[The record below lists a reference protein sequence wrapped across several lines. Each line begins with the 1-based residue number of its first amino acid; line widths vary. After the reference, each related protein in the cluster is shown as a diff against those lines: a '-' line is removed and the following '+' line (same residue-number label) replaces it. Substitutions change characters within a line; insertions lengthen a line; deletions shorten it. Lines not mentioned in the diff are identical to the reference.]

1 MGPPRHQHRRRV
13 HLAVAPAGR
22 AHPYRGDP
30 PGGIALQPATTHCVD
45 TGRWATVVPEHSIQ
59 TVAEG
64 LLEERYDSG
73 LTALS
78 LATEH
83 PGRFT
88 IDTMLGTI
96 DDAWMVYGREAV
108 ADGGLVAWDDSPFVR
123 RLRR

>member
-1 MGPPRHQHRRRV
+1 M
-13 HLAVAPAGR
+13 
-22 AHPYRGDP
+22 
-30 PGGIALQPATTHCVD
+30 
-45 TGRWATVVPEHSIQ
+45 PEHSIP

-64 LLEERYDSG
+64 LLEERYNSG

-88 IDTMLGTI
+88 VDTMLGTI

-108 ADGGLVAWDDSPFVR
+108 ADGGLVTWDDSPPVR
-123 RLRR
+123 RLRRQSDRDRGGDPRMGLVAGKLEVTGFEAEQIRPFGVEVHPRQRERRA